1 MLYDTHCHLNMVRDL
16 SERMQLS
23 KDATDDFIK
32 PIIERAKQFD
42 VAYIMQAGTFL
53 KEIDR
58 EIDICKKFSDE
69 NLNIVCS
76 LANHPENVLK
86 NGVASVEEL
95 VKIAKS
101 SSYIKAIGETG
112 LDTHKQ
118 ENYDFLNQQI
128 KSFENH
134 IYTGIEMNLPIMIHA
149 YGAEAIQR
157 SIDIMISFA
166 KNNNIK
172 FLFHCYDG
180 TYEQAKII
188 VDNGGIISF
197 SGILTFKNKTSSK
210 EILSKLPL
218 DSIVVET
225 DAPFLTPEPMRGKAN
240 ETGFVKYTAEF
251 ASRYLNAAYDVFCN
265 QTTQNALKLFNQL

>member
-1 MLYDTHCHLNMVRDL
+1 MDKNEYKAEQVQDSML
-16 SERMQLS
+16 
-23 KDATDDFIK
+23 
-32 PIIERAKQFD
+32 
-42 VAYIMQAGTFL
+42 
-53 KEIDR
+53 
-58 EIDICKKFSDE
+58 
-69 NLNIVCS
+69 S
-76 LANHPENVLK
+76 L
-86 NGVASVEEL
+86 
-95 VKIAKS
+95 
-101 SSYIKAIGETG
+101 
-112 LDTHKQ
+112 
-118 ENYDFLNQQI
+118 
-128 KSFENH
+128 KSF
-134 IYTGIEMNLPIMIHA
+134 TGYSYSLLRYSNSGDSLDE
-149 YGAEAIQR
+149 
-157 SIDIMISFA
+157 SFA

-225 DAPFLTPEPMRGKAN
+225 DAPFLAPEPMRGKAN

-251 ASRYLNAAYDVFCN
+251 ASRYLNVDYDVFCN